1 MIILLKIFKYHLRII
16 YFFIK
21 IFVKPKRQVFFLS
34 RQVNEPSIN
43 YKYLID
49 YIKANDSTIKI
60 KVSCKRVSEEL
71 NKLVHKNEEKIKISS
86 IVKEIGKMIS
96 YYFTLYKQMY
106 YLASSKVV
114 ITDGYNVLISTLKHH
129 KDTKIIQMWHALA
142 AIKKFGYQT
151 IGKKAGMNHK
161 TAKVLETHKNYD
173 YILSGSDAMKKY
185 FSEAFNTDKEKI
197 LSIGT
202 PYIDYLLKTKPNKK
216 EAYKNYPN
224 TKGKEIIL
232 YCPTFRK
239 NGKNV
244 VNDIINKIDLKKY
257 CLMIRLHP
265 MDCVN
270 IPEIIPE
277 GVYLNPDIEYVTL
290 LKMSNYVI
298 TDYSAIMIEAS
309 IVSSNVLL
317 YVYDYEQYKKENGL
331 NINLFEELN
340 GCVFK
345 DFKKLMKCIDNNKYD
360 RKQLLAFRK
369 KYVTNLKGN
378 STEEIY
384 KLIKELL

>member
-1 MIILLKIFKYHLRII
+1 MTILLNIFKYHLKII

-49 YIKANDSTIKI
+49 YINKNDSSIKI

-71 NKLVHKNEEKIKISS
+71 NKLIHKNNGKIKMSS
-86 IVKEIGKMIS
+86 IIKEIGKMVS

-106 YLASSKVV
+106 FIASSKVV

-129 KDTKIIQMWHALA
+129 KDTKIIQIWHALA

-151 IGKKAGMNHK
+151 IGKKAGMNPK
-161 TAKVLETHKNYD
+161 IAKILETHKNYD
-173 YILSGSDAMKKY
+173 YILSGSDAMKKP
-185 FSEAFNTDKEKI
+185 FSEAFNTDIEKV

-202 PYIDYLLKTKPNKK
+202 PYIDYLLNTKPKYKDVYKK
-216 EAYKNYPN
+216 YPN
-224 TKGKEIIL
+224 TKDKKIIL

-244 VNDIINKIDLKKY
+244 VDDIIKKIDLNKY

-265 MDCVN
+265 MDKVN
-270 IPEIIPE
+270 IPENLPE
-277 GVYLNPDIEYVTL
+277 GVYLNPKIEYVTL
-290 LKMSNYVI
+290 LKMSDYVI

-309 IVSSNVLL
+309 ITSSNVLL
-317 YVYDYEQYKKENGL
+317 YVYDYEQYEKENGL

-345 DFKKLMKCIDNNKYD
+345 EFEELIECINDNRYN
-360 RKQLLAFRK
+360 RKQLLSFRK

-378 STEEIY
+378 STKEIY